1 MEVEEQLEAIK
12 LIDQQAAGLNKV
24 KDTVSLLKLMNK
36 QQQEIYENNPD
47 VKTLVLCNT
56 EMLSVVVDALEKLSK
71 NEWLYNGCVLPH
83 DNSNN
88 SEHFADRRYRWTII
102 KGIFYQKQYQ
112 K

>member
-12 LIDQQAAGLNKV
+12 LIDQQAAGLNTV

-47 VKTLVLCNT
+47 VKTLALCNT

-71 NEWLYNGCVLPH
+71 NE
-83 DNSNN
+83 
-88 SEHFADRRYRWTII
+88 
-102 KGIFYQKQYQ
+102 
-112 K
+112 